1 MNNERGFIALISV
14 IIISAIMMVLVFTLE
29 AASFFQRF
37 DALDAENKRISLGLA
52 EACANVGRLDI
63 EAGNYIESPAA
74 SIVVDASDPKKT
86 CKICKAGA
94 SGDINTRAVYNGAY
108 TNLSITLNSDFSVT
122 KWQEVAANLGP
133 ACTLP

>member
-1 MNNERGFIALISV
+1 
-14 IIISAIMMVLVFTLE
+14 MMVLVFTLE
-29 AASFFQRF
+29 TASFFQRF

-63 EAGNYIESPAA
+63 EAGNYIESPVAA
-74 SIVVDASDPKKT
+74 MAVDSSDPKKI

-94 SGDINTRAVYNGAY
+94 SGDINTRAVYNGTY
-108 TNLSITLNSDFSVT
+108 TNISITLDSDFSVT
-122 KWQEVAANLGP
+122 KWQEVATNPMP